1 MTVIGLTGNIGSG
14 KTTACRILETEMGCA
29 CLNTDYIGRLVAEPG
44 GEAYDELVACFG
56 ADYFLADGKLD
67 RPKMAALVFNDKDAL
82 ARLNAITHPA
92 VKRHLQRSIARLA
105 ADEPDTVVVVEAALL
120 IEADY
125 MDILDELW
133 LVWADDDV
141 RRLRVMARDNATA
154 TQAQSR
160 MDNQMPQSE
169 KLKYA
174 RRVVHNNSDEE
185 NLRREIAA
193 AWQDFCREYK

>member
-14 KTTACRILETEMGCA
+14 KTTACRILEREMGCT

-56 ADYFLADGKLD
+56 ADYFLPNGQLD
-67 RPKMAALVFNDKDAL
+67 RPKMAALVFNDKAAL

-120 IEADY
+120 IEAGY

-141 RRLRVMARDNATA
+141 RLLRVMARDNATA
-154 TQAQSR
+154 AQAQSR

-185 NLRREIAA
+185 NLRREVAA

>member
-14 KTTACRILETEMGCA
+14 KTTACRILEREMGCT

-56 ADYFLADGKLD
+56 ADYFLPNGQLD
-67 RPKMAALVFNDKDAL
+67 RPKMAALVFNDKAAL

-120 IEADY
+120 IEAGY

-154 TQAQSR
+154 AQAQSR

-185 NLRREIAA
+185 NLRREVAA

>member
-14 KTTACRILETEMGCA
+14 KTTACRILEREMGCT
-29 CLNTDYIGRLVAEPG
+29 CLNTDYIGRLVVEPG

-56 ADYFLADGKLD
+56 ADYFLPNGQLD
-67 RPKMAALVFNDKDAL
+67 RPKMAALVFNDKAAL

-120 IEADY
+120 IEAGY

-141 RRLRVMARDNATA
+141 RLLRVMARDNATA
-154 TQAQSR
+154 AQAQSR

>member
-14 KTTACRILETEMGCA
+14 KTTVGRILEAQMGCI
-29 CLNTDYIGRLVAEPG
+29 CLNTDFIGRLVVKPG

-56 ADYFLADGKLD
+56 ADYFLPDGELD
-67 RPKMAALVFNDKDAL
+67 RPKMAALVFGDKAAL
-82 ARLNAITHPA
+82 AKLNAITHPA

-105 ADEPDTVVVVEAALL
+105 ADAPDVVVVVEAALL

-125 MDILDELW
+125 LDMLDELW
-133 LVWADDDV
+133 LVWADDEV
-141 RRLRVMARDNATA
+141 RLARVMQRDNATA
-154 TQAQSR
+154 SQAQSR
-160 MDNQMPQSE
+160 MDNQMPQNE

-185 NLRREIAA
+185 NLRREVAA
-193 AWQDFCREYK
+193 VWQDFCREYK